1 MLDSL
6 KDKENLFSVIPY
18 EYIKEHQLKVTG
30 NDPIEILSQNDIT

>member
-18 EYIKEHQLKVTG
+18 EYTKEHQLIITG
-30 NDPIEILSQNDIT
+30 NDPIDI